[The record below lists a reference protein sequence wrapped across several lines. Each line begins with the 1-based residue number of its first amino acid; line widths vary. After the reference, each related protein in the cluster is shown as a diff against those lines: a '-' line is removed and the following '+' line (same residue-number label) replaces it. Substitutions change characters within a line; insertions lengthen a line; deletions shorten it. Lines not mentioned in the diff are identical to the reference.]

1 MPYNQV
7 TECRGSEG
15 IFVGTSRGDIQ
26 ELLARPPRI
35 IGIIDGV
42 FAQNLSISTKE
53 ILQILEK
60 DVTVLGAS
68 SMGALRAAELHAFGM
83 KGIGKVFA
91 LYASGRVDADDE
103 VALIH
108 DEDGRQLSEPMVNIR
123 FALQEVRVAN
133 MISLEE
139 KRYLLRVAKMLYFP
153 ERTYRRIYTI
163 ARQHLPEARRC
174 SIIIKG
180 SETIRESG
188 NAFPGHC
195 ITSFERK
202 NMPQTFTYTAKRNA
216 CYSLNQQ
223 PVRTGSVHV

>member
-26 ELLARPPRI
+26 ELLAHPPRI

-163 ARQHLPEARRC
+163 ARQHLPE
-174 SIIIKG
+174 
-180 SETIRESG
+180 ETLHRLQVYLQ
-188 NAFPGHC
+188 
-195 ITSFERK
+195 ERK
-202 NMPQTFTYTAKRNA
+202 SNVKRDDALLLLKEAKRLGNQVTP
-216 CYSLNQQ
+216 SL
-223 PVRTGSVHV
+223 VTV